1 MSSIEG
7 RDEVLYTNPCWAPG
21 GMLQFSAL
29 KDILPVSKA
38 ELDDILVTSKVSR
51 SGENTHETTASLLA
65 QEKNKKTE
73 KRYKSVLMSCEL
85 TKDIEF

>member
-1 MSSIEG
+1 
-7 RDEVLYTNPCWAPG
+7 
-21 GMLQFSAL
+21 MLQFSAL
-29 KDILPVSKA
+29 KDILPVSIA